1 MVGIFGKKWALKGF
15 MGQVVCLVGGI
26 VASVLILLWW
36 GGCSVENNYEF
47 LSKIFDGVP
56 DPNAPEMFNG
66 QSIAMSSTYSEHK
79 PYTDEACFE
88 CHTDLSNMLLG
99 MDDSSMCSGCHAD
112 VNEQYAYMHGAVT
125 GNACLMCHNPH
136 ISALSNL
143 LRENGPAMCLQ
154 CHEFDTESLIPSHS
168 DLERS
173 CTDCHSGHGGEVP
186 FFLINQSSISETER
200 EQAASESHQKG
211 EGTDDP

>member
-1 MVGIFGKKWALKGF
+1 MDRIFDKKWAMKGF
-15 MGQVVCLVGGI
+15 MGQAVCLVGGI
-26 VASVLILLWW
+26 FASLLILLWW

-56 DPNAPEMFNG
+56 DPNAPEILYG
-66 QSIAMSSTYSEHK
+66 QSIAKSSTYSEHK

-88 CHTDLSNMLLG
+88 CHSDLSNMLLG
-99 MDDSSMCSGCHAD
+99 MDDSSMCSGCHTD
-112 VNEQYAYMHGAVT
+112 VKEQYAYMHGAVT

-143 LRENGPAMCLQ
+143 LRATGPEMCLQ

-186 FFLINQSSISETER
+186 FFLINQSLITVDESKETVSGDYQE
-200 EQAASESHQKG
+200 G
-211 EGTDDP
+211 EDTNEP